1 MNCRIVFFLLILP
14 FFGLSQKTKL
24 DLKNIEKNL
33 SNPNSTYNYDRLIFK
48 FRGLPK
54 SIDSTEAQ
62 HLYYGR
68 NFRKDNLV
76 SPNGDDFKDLAEAFK
91 SNNFIECIRL
101 GKALYAKDPTN
112 LDVILIL
119 LRAYDQTK
127 DIGNFSHHIAQLR
140 LLTDAI
146 KDSGDGKSE
155 KTAYKVNSV
164 GDEYIFL
171 NVMNVGQDYTR
182 ASKTLK
188 DGIVDIWEKDE
199 NKIYIK
205 VLYLDLIF

>member
-1 MNCRIVFFLLILP
+1 MNFRIVFFLLILP
-14 FFGLSQKTKL
+14 FFGLSQKTKF
-24 DLKNIEKNL
+24 DLKSIEKNL
-33 SNPNSTYNYDRLIFK
+33 TNPKSVYNYDRLIFK
-48 FRGLPK
+48 YKGLPK
-54 SIDSTEAQ
+54 SIDSTEAE

-68 NFRKDNLV
+68 NFRKDLV
-76 SPNGDDFKDLAEAFK
+76 SQSGDDFKELADAFK

-101 GKALYAKDPTN
+101 GKVLYAKDPTN

-146 KDSGDGKSE
+146 KNSGDGKSE
-155 KTAYKVNSV
+155 KTAYKVNNV

-171 NVMNVGQDYTR
+171 NVMNVGQGYTR

-188 DGIVDIWEKDE
+188 DGIIDVWEKEDI
-199 NKIYIK
+199 KIYIK
-205 VLYLDLIF
+205 VLYLDFNF

>member
-1 MNCRIVFFLLILP
+1 MNFRIVFFLLILP
-14 FFGLSQKTKL
+14 FFGLSQKTKF

-33 SNPNSTYNYDRLIFK
+33 TNSKSVYNYDRLIFK
-48 FRGLPK
+48 YKGLPK
-54 SIDSTEAQ
+54 SIDSTEAE

-68 NFRKDNLV
+68 NFRKDLV
-76 SPNGDDFKDLAEAFK
+76 SQSGDDFKELADAFK

-101 GKALYAKDPTN
+101 GKVLYAKDPTN

-140 LLTDAI
+140 LLTNAI
-146 KDSGDGKSE
+146 KNSGDGKSE
-155 KTAYKVNSV
+155 KTAYKVNNV

-171 NVMNVGQDYTR
+171 NVMNVGQGYTR

-188 DGIVDIWEKDE
+188 DGIVDVWEKEDI
-199 NKIYIK
+199 KIYIK
-205 VLYLDLIF
+205 VLYLDFNF